1 MTTPRTPALALAG
14 LTLAAALTGCAADA
28 TAADGTT
35 AAGGAAGTGAA
46 GAQGD
51 ASGAVGSS
59 ASPTSRIVDGTY
71 VGVGIYS
78 SPAGKES
85 IEVTLTVDEGIV
97 AAIDVVPQATNPTS
111 QTFQSDFASAVS
123 ARVVGIPLEDVD
135 VDVVAGASLTTQ
147 AFESALESVLA
158 DARA

>member
-1 MTTPRTPALALAG
+1 MTTPRTPVLALAG

-35 AAGGAAGTGAA
+35 AAGGPAGAGAA

-59 ASPTSRIVDGTY
+59 ASPTSRVVDGTY
-71 VGVGIYS
+71 AGVGIYT

-111 QTFQSDFASAVS
+111 QTFQSDFASAIS
-123 ARVVGIPLEDVD
+123 AQVVGIPLEDVD

-147 AFESALESVLA
+147 GFESALAAVLA

>member
-35 AAGGAAGTGAA
+35 AAGDAAGTGA
-46 GAQGD
+46 GD

-59 ASPTSRIVDGTY
+59 ASPTSRVVDGTY
-71 VGVGIYS
+71 AGVGIYT

-111 QTFQSDFASAVS
+111 QTFQSDFASAIS
-123 ARVVGIPLEDVD
+123 AQVVGIPRAAGD

-147 AFESALESVLA
+147 AFESALEAVLA

>member
-97 AAIDVVPQATNPTS
+97 AAMDVAPQATNPTS
-111 QTFQSDFASAVS
+111 QTFQSDFASAIS
-123 ARVVGIPLEDVD
+123 AQVVGIPLEDVD

>member
-1 MTTPRTPALALAG
+1 MTTHRTPALALAG

-35 AAGGAAGTGAA
+35 ARGGGT

-51 ASGAVGSS
+51 ASGTAGAS
-59 ASPTSRIVDGTY
+59 ASPTSRVVDGTY
-71 VGVGIYS
+71 AEVGTYT
-78 SPAGKES
+78 SPAGEES
-85 IEVTLTVDEGIV
+85 IAVTLTVDEGIV

-123 ARVVGIPLEDVD
+123 AQVVGIPLEDVD

-147 AFESALESVLA
+147 GFASALEAVLA